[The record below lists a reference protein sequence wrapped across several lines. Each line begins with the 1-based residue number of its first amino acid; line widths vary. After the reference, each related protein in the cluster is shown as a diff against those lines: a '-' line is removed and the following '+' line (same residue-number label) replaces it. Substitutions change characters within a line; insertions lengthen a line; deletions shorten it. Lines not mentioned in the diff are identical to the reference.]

1 MIPIEWLQ
9 GLDQQRDGYSRLLDD
24 AGGLAAA
31 AYRLARARCQTWE
44 TATMVP
50 TRLEV
55 RAAARRISTRVGLG
69 PVPTGHL
76 LAHECE
82 AQGLLVL

>member
-9 GLDQQRDGYSRLLDD
+9 GLDQQRDGYRRLLDD

-31 AYRLARARCQTWE
+31 AHQLARVRCQTWE
-44 TATMVP
+44 TATAVP
-50 TRLEV
+50 TRMEV
-55 RAAARRISTRVGLG
+55 RAAARKIAMRVGLG
-69 PVPTGHL
+69 TVPTGPL
-76 LAHECE
+76 LARECE